1 MTDADPREEWRQAK
15 WIAIYASTLSLAAQD
30 ERKAKK
36 RWLTTVEMWILR
48 AGAAA
53 FADEATSGDKPV
65 EREKNCTCGTP
76 RPDEHERSCFH
87 SSGINSASN
96 ST

>member
-1 MTDADPREEWRQAK
+1 MPDTEPREQWRK
-15 WIAIYASTLSLAAQD
+15 DRWLAIYASTLSIAAQD
-30 ERKAKK
+30 ERKAKH

-53 FADEATSGDKPV
+53 FADEATAEP
-65 EREKNCTCGTP
+65 
-76 RPDEHERSCFH
+76 H
-87 SSGINSASN
+87 SSGSNSASS

>member
-1 MTDADPREEWRQAK
+1 MRKESPPWGTEFARTGTLWAVSDTEPREEWRQAK

-53 FADEATSGDKPV
+53 FADEATADDAP
-65 EREKNCTCGTP
+65 
-76 RPDEHERSCFH
+76 H
-87 SSGINSASN
+87 SSGSNSASN